1 MQHGVFEMGS
11 PNIIYS
17 EWDEVQNSLREGKPP
32 EPTEI
37 VSELQTKL
45 DGPIK
50 KRPIILSC

>member
-1 MQHGVFEMGS
+1 MQNGAFEMGS

-37 VSELQTKL
+37 VSELQAKL
-45 DGPIK
+45 DGPLK
-50 KRPIILSC
+50 KRPLILIC